1 MGSWSRFLWEFLGQR
16 YIVFFPFSLASLAEL
31 CSFWC
36 GFKDLFTLVV
46 QVRWQ
51 CSPLP
56 LKLMTSQVAHVE
68 GMWLYMGHSEV
79 NGLKYIVLFLWVNM
93 EEVGGGGCW
102 GDYAHLACLDNQWKP
117 MFYLILL
124 SLNNNMI
131 INIHSTPSH
140 LIFLRDNWQCM
151 WQNKCFGMLKKM

>member
-1 MGSWSRFLWEFLGQR
+1 MKLPSHNVNAIGSQKVIPVWNSRRCEFSQ
-16 YIVFFPFSLASLAEL
+16 VNSP
-31 CSFWC
+31 
-36 GFKDLFTLVV
+36 

-51 CSPLP
+51 CSPSP
-56 LKLMTSQVAHVE
+56 LKLITSQVVE
-68 GMWLYMGHSEV
+68 GMWFCMGISEV

-140 LIFLRDNWQCM
+140 LIFLRGNWQCM
-151 WQNKCFGMLKKM
+151 WQNKCFGMLKKCRCLVHV